1 MSYDSLQIYGI
12 ALTANESRIYGIN
25 LTTAETRMQGIILNA
40 DNYYQGDIMIIDQEN
55 NAISGATVSIISS
68 FTPIINISGT
78 TDSNGIFT
86 IQPTSILNTTL
97 TVEADGF
104 SSYVGPLQSR
114 TRGENSFTLSLSPP
128 SGGSSK
134 KIYTTNKGNVLINP
148 NDTILIELD

>member
-12 ALTANESRIYGIN
+12 VLTANESRIYGIN
-25 LTTAETRMQGIILNA
+25 LTTAETRMQNITINA
-40 DNYYQGDIMIIDQEN
+40 DNYYQGDIIVTDQEN
-55 NAISGATVSIISS
+55 NAISGATISISS
-68 FTPIINISGT
+68 TFTPILNISGL

-114 TRGENSFTLSLSPP
+114 IRGDSFTLTLSPL